1 MPFEKLM
8 ERVSALGDEDR
19 VLTMGDLAARWGE
32 PPERI
37 MDAVDAVR
45 VLRGERTYIPAGG
58 EADGEPDA

>member
-1 MPFEKLM
+1 L
-8 ERVSALGDEDR
+8 S
-19 VLTMGDLAARWGE
+19 ARWGE

-58 EADGEPDA
+58 EAEEAQ